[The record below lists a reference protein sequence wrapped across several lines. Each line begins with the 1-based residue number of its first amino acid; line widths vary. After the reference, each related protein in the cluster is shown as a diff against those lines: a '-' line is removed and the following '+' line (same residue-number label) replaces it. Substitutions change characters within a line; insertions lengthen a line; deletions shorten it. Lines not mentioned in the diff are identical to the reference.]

1 MAKTNYDPNGN
12 YRVLRPVDHPEA
24 THPDGCIRPGR
35 EGDPET
41 VSMAH
46 RADDPA
52 SIAILMA
59 MGCFEYTPPAKAAK
73 S

>member
-1 MAKTNYDPNGN
+1 MTKTNYDPNGN
-12 YRVLRPVDHPEA
+12 YRVLFPIAHPEA

-35 EGDPET
+35 EGDPEV

-52 SIAILMA
+52 AITKLMT
-59 MGCFEYTPPAKAAK
+59 MGCFNYSPPAKAAK